1 MKTSK
6 LLWLALLFSAFFT
19 MSCSVEE
26 NKGGSTPPPSSG
38 EVNGEM
44 KSLQLKGFV
53 HDADGQP
60 LAGVTV
66 TSGTSETQT
75 DAAGL
80 FALDQLDVVSNR
92 PLVRFAKSGYFD
104 VVRSFK
110 ASSGDEWEVIMCSKS
125 DGSMSTSAVYEADEA
140 RTISVGDMRIDMP
153 ENGYMTD
160 SNGNPYSGTVHSD
173 MVYLDPNNEHFAEM
187 MPGGDLAAVRADNT
201 PAQLLSYGMTAVNMT
216 DGNGNKLQLKEG
228 STARLTFP
236 VPQGMEANLPA
247 SIPLWSFDETKGVW
261 VEEGSAQLQGNVY
274 VGTVSHFS
282 WVNLDYPE
290 TQGTVQGYVKD
301 QFGNPI
307 SGVRVSVGQV
317 MSPTL
322 TNAQGYY
329 KQDVP
334 ANVNFNITVKPKY
347 YGNYQSTV
355 NIPVSKLSAG
365 ESRTVNITLP
375 YLYSV
380 SGRIVNQLG
389 DSNSASIWLEY
400 GNGLRTLSVVSNAQ
414 TGYFKFYAPEGY
426 TGPARLVVLTSDE
439 ETITQTINLTT
450 SNLNVGDIVISSTSG
465 NSGTINAT
473 LSDGTSATFTIPGT
487 DPNTMS
493 GAIIVDDMFTYTSGE
508 PLGDYGEEPEFIL
521 QLEEGYSADRQSY
534 DNAMIYA
541 YNKDTETYLA
551 SDYNGH
557 ANISLNDKKCNISV
571 SGTGIYM
578 SYADG
583 KYDENTT
590 FNSTEVKIDILMQ
603 GKTEYNMLPS
613 EAGLPS
619 FTPALSQPAPVLMS
633 LSSCKMCDKGG
644 TVYYNGGIEEYET
657 LVAAANKT
665 GIKKLYSENDGDYA
679 EAIYFSNNK
688 LIMIIYD
695 SYVQEIEEGESGL
708 DADAPVTVTALEGV
722 DESIFNMLSSSG
734 DEEFNI
740 AKEARTIV
748 KKDIRALLKRLKK

>member
-6 LLWLALLFSAFFT
+6 LLWLALLFSALFT
-19 MSCSVEE
+19 VSCSDDD
-26 NKGGSTPPPSSG
+26 NKGGNTPPPSGG

-44 KSLQLKGFV
+44 KSLQLKGYV

-66 TSGTSETQT
+66 TSGTSKTQT

-80 FALDQLDVVSNR
+80 FALNKLDVVSSR

-110 ASSGDEWEVIMCSKS
+110 ANSGDEWEVIMCSKS

-160 SNGNPYSGTVHSD
+160 SNGKPYSGTVHSD

-201 PAQLLSYGMTAVNMT
+201 PAQLLSYGMTAVSMT
-216 DGNGNKLQLKEG
+216 DDNGNKLQLKEG

-236 VPQGMEANLPA
+236 VPQGMEASLPA

-290 TQGTVQGYVKD
+290 SQGTVQGYVKD

-334 ANVNFNITVKPKY
+334 ANVDFNITVKPKY
-347 YGNYQSTV
+347 YGNYQSVV
-355 NIPVSKLSAG
+355 NIPVSELTAG
-365 ESRTVNITLP
+365 ETRTVHITLP
-375 YLYSV
+375 RLYNV

-400 GNGLRTLSVVSNAQ
+400 GNGQRTLSVVSNAN
-414 TGYFKFYAPEGY
+414 TGAFKFYAPEGY
-426 TGPARLVVLTSDE
+426 TGPARLVVLTGDE
-439 ETITQTINLTT
+439 ETVTRNINLT
-450 SNLNVGDIVISSTSG
+450 NNDLNVGDIVISSTSG
-465 NSGTINAT
+465 SSGTINTT
-473 LSDGTSATFTIPGT
+473 LSDGTSVTFNLPGS

-493 GAIIVDDMFTYTSGE
+493 GVIIVDDMFVYTSGE
-508 PLGDYGEEPEFIL
+508 PLGDDSEEPEFIL
-521 QLEEGYSADRQSY
+521 QIEEGYNADRQSY

-541 YNKDTETYLA
+541 YNKNTGAYLA
-551 SDYNGH
+551 NDYSGH
-557 ANISLNDKKCNISV
+557 ANISLNGKKCDLSV
-571 SGTGIYM
+571 SGTGTYI
-578 SYADG
+578 SYADD
-583 KYDENTT
+583 KYDENAT
-590 FNSTEVKIDILMQ
+590 FNSSEVKLDVLLQ
-603 GKTEYNMLPS
+603 GKTVRNMMPS
-613 EAGLPS
+613 QAGLPS
-619 FTPALSQPAPVLMS
+619 FTPALSQPAPLIMAFS
-633 LSSCKMCDKGG
+633 ACKMCDKGG
-644 TVYYNGGIEEYET
+644 TAYYDGGIEEYET

-679 EAIYFSNNK
+679 EALYFSNNK
-688 LIMIIYD
+688 FILIVYD
-695 SYVQEIEEGESGL
+695 SYIQEGNEGESGL
-708 DADAPVTVTALEGV
+708 DTEAPVTVTALEGV
-722 DESIFNMLSSSG
+722 DESIFDMLSASD
-734 DEEFNI
+734 DEEVNI
-740 AKEARTIV
+740 AKKARLAT
-748 KKDIRALLKRLKK
+748 KKDIRALLKKLKK